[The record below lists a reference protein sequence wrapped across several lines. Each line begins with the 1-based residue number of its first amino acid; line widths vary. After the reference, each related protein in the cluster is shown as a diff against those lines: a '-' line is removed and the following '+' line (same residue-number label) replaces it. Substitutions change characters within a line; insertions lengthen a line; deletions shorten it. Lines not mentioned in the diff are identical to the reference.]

1 MLCNPDCWLSFE
13 RTRAY
18 VDIWQLTGQG
28 PHFTNGFSIAVQIQW
43 IFHFTLT
50 SVVSKWS
57 LQTFQHDTTALLSWH
72 VHKICCNLM
81 TSNGITARRIF
92 HRISIV
98 GKKSLLKWAP
108 ECVVE
113 IVLKLWILVIIY
125 RTLPLSYEV
134 QSFEAIT
141 LLKSR
146 GVKFPMNVDRD
157 RKMCF
162 WFGPQMGWRLGWR
175 SVLVGW
181 HVELCYMLVKK
192 CEYPQS
198 KNQSVYFFPVLMEND
213 LLVTLMNQKTL
224 LFFLLKK
231 NEHLKY
237 LENLKKI
244 QGCVSL

>member
-18 VDIWQLTGQG
+18 VDIWQLTSQG

-157 RKMCF
+157 RKF
-162 WFGPQMGWRLGWR
+162 
-175 SVLVGW
+175 
-181 HVELCYMLVKK
+181 
-192 CEYPQS
+192 
-198 KNQSVYFFPVLMEND
+198 
-213 LLVTLMNQKTL
+213 
-224 LFFLLKK
+224 FFLIWAADGLTAGLKERFGRLTRGTMLYASQK
-231 NEHLKY
+231 NVNIHNPKT
-237 LENLKKI
+237 NL
-244 QGCVSL
+244 CTFFLCWWRMTC